1 MEAIAKKV
9 TLINIKAKPFDFIGK
24 KGDQVKGTSYRATI
38 LGGEGGVFV
47 MKTDESVYKDAG
59 ECKNQE
65 GDAEIT
71 MNFRKDK
78 EGKETNE
85 IELHLNKFNWTA

>member
-1 MEAIAKKV
+1 MEIIAKNV
-9 TLINIKAKPFDFIGK
+9 TLINIKAQPFDFIGK
-24 KGDQVKGTSYRATI
+24 KGDQVKGISYRATI
-38 LGGEGGVFV
+38 LGGDGGVFV

-65 GDAEIT
+65 GDAEIGVS
-71 MNFRKDK
+71 FKKDK

-85 IELHLNKFNWTA
+85 INFVLKKFNWTA